1 MNICSGW
8 SPPCTDSRETISA
21 YHVAHASIKVKD
33 VASAASDGAHFS

>member
-1 MNICSGW
+1 MNICTGW

-21 YHVAHASIKVKD
+21 YHSACIKVKD

>member
-1 MNICSGW
+1 MNICTGW

-21 YHVAHASIKVKD
+21 YLAHASVKVKD